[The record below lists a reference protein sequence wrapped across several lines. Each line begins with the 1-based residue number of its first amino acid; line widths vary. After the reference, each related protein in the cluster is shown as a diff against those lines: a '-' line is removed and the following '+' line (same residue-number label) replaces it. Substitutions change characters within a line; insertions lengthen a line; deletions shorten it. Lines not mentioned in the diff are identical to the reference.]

1 MADHGLVEQ
10 VIDWLGDWD
19 TRRADKPV
27 IIDRDDAASTSFR
40 GRRVS
45 YDLTDSHVVSV
56 ASSPERQTTAI
67 GTEYDHR
74 VEDAVNVRL
83 EGAHTDEHGT
93 IADAQEWQAVV
104 AEAKRVIMVERTSY
118 PRVNGVDYNS
128 VLLGTEN
135 SRSANYKDYYRYE
148 FDILFRGYAEL
159 P

>member
-1 MADHGLVEQ
+1 MADHALVEQ
-10 VIDWLGDWD
+10 VLSWLGNWGQNNAPQP
-19 TRRADKPV
+19 TF
-27 IIDRDDAASTSFR
+27 IDRDDATSAGFN

-93 IADAQEWQAVV
+93 IADAQEWQAIV

-148 FDILFRGYAEL
+148 FDILFRGYEEL

>member
-1 MADHGLVEQ
+1 MADHGLVKQ

-27 IIDRDDAASTSFR
+27 IIDRDDAASTSFQ

-74 VEDAVNVRL
+74 VEDAVNVRF

-93 IADAQEWQAVV
+93 IADAQEWQVVV

-118 PRVNGVDYNS
+118 PTVNGVDYHT
-128 VLLGTEN
+128 VLLGDESN
-135 SRSANYKDYYRYE
+135 QSAGPQSTGFDLAFDYE
-148 FDILFRGYAEL
+148 MS
-159 P
+159 